1 MVQRLLVA
9 NRGEIAVRVL
19 RTAAELGIHTVA
31 VYSEDDASSLHLRW
45 ADETYPLRGVG
56 PAAYLDIEQ
65 IVRAARERGCD
76 AIHPGYG
83 LLSEN
88 PTFARRCLDAGLTFV
103 GPDPDTLALL
113 GNKVQARDL
122 AARHGIPVLAGT
134 PAPLTPAA
142 ARDFLASLGPGAA
155 IVVKAVAGGGGR
167 GMRIVHRPDEID
179 EALAR
184 CRSEAERAFGNGDLY
199 AEEFLPHA
207 RHVEVQIVG
216 DGSGAVSHLGEREC
230 SLQRWHQKLVEIAPS
245 PALSP
250 GLRERL
256 TADAVRLAS
265 ALRYRGLGTFEFLV
279 EFSADDKARYAFI
292 EANPRLQVEHTVTEE
307 VLDLDLVRIQL
318 LLAGGRS
325 LADLGL
331 EQARVPRPR
340 GYAVQV
346 RINAETVQPD
356 GTVRPA
362 GGTLTAF
369 EPPSGRGVRV
379 DSGAYTGYRPNPH
392 FDSLLA
398 KLVCHVP
405 SGDFAEAVAKTYHA
419 LCEFR
424 LEGVRSNIP
433 FLQNLLRHPDVAA
446 GRIHTEFV
454 AEHLAELVVE
464 ADHPRRFVDVVPVR
478 HRVGAAV
485 DPTDPL
491 AVLVYGKSGEN
502 APTRTPAAS
511 AAARWG
517 GDIEGVDHAYA
528 VRAPMQATVV
538 SVDVG
543 EGDVVRCG
551 QPLLVLNAM
560 KMEHVIRAEVSGV
573 VRRVLAV
580 AGDTVPEDA
589 PLLVIEEQAV
599 DGSAHDGEETP
610 DLERL
615 RPDLAEVERRRAL
628 TTDAARS
635 DAVAARHA
643 RGQRT
648 ARENIADLCDPG
660 TFVEYGQLAV
670 GQGLQGSVDEL
681 LQYAPA
687 DGLVMG
693 LGAVNGD
700 LFGPERSRCVVMAY
714 DYTVLAGTQ
723 GAVNHRK
730 KDRMFEVA
738 EKLRL
743 PVVFFTEGGGG
754 RAGGGRRGMGGIRG
768 WDGGI
773 QGGGG
778 LSVPSFHKIARLSG
792 LVPLVGI
799 VSGRCFAGNASLL
812 GCCDV
817 IIATADANIGM
828 GGPAMIEGGGL
839 GIFRP
844 EEIGPTAV
852 QVASGVVDIAV
863 ADEAEAVRVAKKYL
877 SYFQGSLSTWQCA
890 DQRLL
895 RGVVPENRLRV
906 YDMRRLIEILADTDS
921 VLELRRG
928 FGRSMITALIRIEGR
943 PLGVIA
949 NNPMHLAGAIDSDA
963 ADKAARFMQLCDAFD
978 LPILFL
984 CDTPGIMV
992 GPEAEKTGLVR
1003 HANRLFVVGASITVP
1018 TFTVVV
1024 RKAYGLG
1031 AQTMGGGNHKLPAF
1045 TVSWPTGEFGG
1056 MGLEGQVKLGRRRE
1070 LEAVSDPAERRAL
1083 FERLVAQAYERARAL
1098 NAAHVFEVDDVIDPA
1113 DTRRW
1118 LVAGLRSCP
1127 PPPPRTGKKRP
1138 CVDAW

>member
-1 MVQRLLVA
+1 MIQRLLVA
-9 NRGEIAVRVL
+9 NRGEIAVRIL

-31 VYSEDDASSLHLRW
+31 VYSEDDTAALHRRH
-45 ADETYPLRGVG
+45 ADEACPLRGVG
-56 PAAYLDIEQ
+56 PAAYLDIKQ

-88 PTFARRCLDAGLTFV
+88 AEFARRCLDAGLTFV
-103 GPDPDTLALL
+103 GPSPDTLALL
-113 GNKVQARDL
+113 GDKVRARDL
-122 AARHGIPVLAGT
+122 AARHGVPVLAGT
-134 PAPLTPAA
+134 PAPLTPAT

-167 GMRIVHRPDEID
+167 GMRVVHRPDEID

-199 AEEFLPHA
+199 AEEFLPRA
-207 RHVEVQIVG
+207 RHVEVQVVG
-216 DGSGAVSHLGEREC
+216 DGSGAVSHLWEREC
-230 SLQRWHQKLVEIAPS
+230 SLQRRYQKLVEIAPS
-245 PALSP
+245 PALSAR
-250 GLRERL
+250 LRERL
-256 TADAVRLAS
+256 TADAVRLAA

-279 EFSADDKARYAFI
+279 EHDAGDEARYAFI

-331 EQARVPRPR
+331 EQTRVPRPR
-340 GYAVQV
+340 GYAIQA
-346 RINAETVQPD
+346 RINAETIQPD
-356 GTVRPA
+356 GTVQPT

-369 EPPSGRGVRV
+369 EPPLGRGVRV
-379 DSGAYTGYRPNPH
+379 DTGAHAGYRPNPQ

-405 SGDFAEAVAKTYHA
+405 TDDFAAAVAKAYRA

-424 LEGVRSNIP
+424 VEGLRTNIP

-446 GRIHTEFV
+446 GRIHTGFV
-454 AEHLAELVVE
+454 EEHLAELATEV
-464 ADHPRRFVDVVPVR
+464 AHPRRFVDAAPAR
-478 HRVGAAV
+478 PHVGAAV

-491 AVLVYGKSGEN
+491 AVLTYGKTGEW
-502 APTRTPAAS
+502 APAPLVSEPVAFA
-511 AAARWG
+511 WEG
-517 GDIEGVDHAYA
+517 GLEGLDGAQA

-538 SVDVG
+538 SVEVA
-543 EGDVVRCG
+543 EGDLVRRG

-589 PLLVIEEQAV
+589 PLLFIEEQVIEGGVADV
-599 DGSAHDGEETP
+599 GETP
-610 DLERL
+610 DLDHM

-628 TTDAARS
+628 TIDAARPE
-635 DAVAARHA
+635 AVASRHA

-743 PVVFFTEGGGG
+743 PVVFFSEGGGG
-754 RAGGGRRGMGGIRG
+754 RAGGGRRGVGGIRG

-817 IIATADANIGM
+817 IIATANANIGM

-839 GIFRP
+839 GIYRP
-844 EEIGPTAV
+844 EEIGPVSVQTAN
-852 QVASGVVDIAV
+852 GVVDIAV

-877 SYFQGSLSTWQCA
+877 SYFQGSLHTWQCA

-895 RGVVPENRLRV
+895 RGIVPENRLRV
-906 YDMRRLIEILADTDS
+906 YDMRRVIEILADTGS

-1070 LEAVSDPAERRAL
+1070 LEAVADPTERRAL

-1118 LVAGLRSCP
+1118 LVAALRSCP

-1138 CVDAW
+1138 CVDTW